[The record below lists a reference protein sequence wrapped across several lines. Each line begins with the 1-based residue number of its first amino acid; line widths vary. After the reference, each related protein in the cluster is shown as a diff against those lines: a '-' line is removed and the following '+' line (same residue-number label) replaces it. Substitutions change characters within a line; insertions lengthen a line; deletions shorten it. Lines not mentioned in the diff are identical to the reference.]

1 MVFGWG
7 KKKTLESEQT
17 SSEKKQISISEIKP
31 VIEEIQEKHAE
42 TIITEAKDFRKTIET
57 QLNEIQKIIKD
68 LEHDTLNVDDIDKH
82 LEIIVVRG
90 KKQVIDIIKKETA
103 EKLPDIKSFDDVKSL
118 NELVAQLLKRIGDV
132 LGRQSRVI
140 HIFAKKYASKL
151 KEHLAVLNSDRAE
164 LQTLIDKHSKLNE
177 DITTIWEKIQGYND
191 SKQFLDESNTRI
203 SELQNS
209 IEQLNK
215 TKEVAKKTISDL
227 KSGNEY
233 SKYLEAQKKL
243 DLLSSEKNKIKNSID
258 LQFTKISRPLSRYE
272 YVSSLEKPQKILLEK
287 LVANPFDVLTMA
299 NKDDIIKILSSVR
312 KGIEAGSISVKDFEK
327 SLSSIDETIES
338 LDGFILQI
346 TQYNKKKNEHEK
358 ELGLFNT
365 SELTQK
371 ENLLKKTDS
380 DRLDAETKIEKL
392 EKEISDINEK
402 LPQII
407 SNIENRLQKVSSV
420 KYQVTE

>member
-68 LEHDTLNVDDIDKH
+68 LEHDTLNLDDIDKH

-346 TQYNKKKNEHEK
+346 TQNNKKKNEHEK

-392 EKEISDINEK
+392 EKEISGINEK